1 MTQLAVNHLPAK
13 AWLTEFLFTRA
24 LFKGPSGLPLYSY
37 HVTEDEYSGLA
48 AMLKKSL
55 AADSPTQELHVAACF
70 CLFVSENYRR
80 HYDGNWSW
88 QGPESRIGVT
98 LTPQQHASLTGK
110 GLGYWRRE
118 VRTREQGRDW
128 LGTLFTE
135 GGLPWPL
142 LSSESHGFGR
152 AVRRGIKHF
161 YRTEG
166 HRRTTADLLSDFEDG
181 LPLSFRNLETRTLLA
196 GIVDQLMALVDRYPI
211 KDETDPAA
219 YLDRVDPHWHEAF
232 PIPLDETNARH
243 LLNEWLRDA
252 GIKRQ
257 ERKEALAKARAFT
270 CEHIQQGQLPHWTVV
285 TELNLPPDT
294 ILPIDPRSLRNTRLE
309 LAYFEGETLLERG
322 PAVYAQLAE
331 KGVKIRFANVQVS
344 LRRRHL
350 DKSVS
355 LRVMES
361 GSTVHTFVFES
372 SELDYQDVPLVFECR
387 ADRWHLVA
395 TSSCKLASS
404 KVRIRAPERFDVSH
418 SMLATAPVVTD
429 SEGGQ
434 WIEATG
440 DLILKDESERYEIR
454 LAQPGA
460 DVAPLVL
467 TGVYALFECSPS
479 TVYLGW
485 PTLELPE
492 GSPYRRDELMEYANG
507 RLLDR
512 RNAPAFDA
520 INYTVRSRKGETL
533 LRRRFGVLPRGFELG
548 LIPAYGRRPARLL
561 VKNAEDLALQVAG
574 EGLVCTRS
582 EGGYQMDL
590 SAQHCPQAFTLL
602 IGPATDP
609 VQLRLPFPYQGA
621 RLLDVNGQPVSVKAL
636 NLAELVGHR
645 LQLSSGLPQGQL
657 FYLQFELMCRE
668 RSRPK
673 RVFAL
678 RVGQMPTVLNLF
690 SYVADLQTML
700 AAVDEQD
707 AYVHLTIETEQ
718 PLMQLDIRRY
728 GGRVVM
734 EEATAFYICGV
745 ESTNI
750 LDGARAEAM
759 LLSDPRQSPLQ
770 LIEKTS
776 EGVGT
781 GCFAIPQPML
791 TDGPW
796 LIYPGKESP
805 IQFRPQLYLPA
816 CMSVPIDVQVGSLH
830 HAARM
835 FHPVHHPEVIEEQI
849 TAMAADFGHSG
860 WQYLADLKRQYAH
873 LPLSSF
879 EAWKALARN
888 PQALGLAVFRL
899 EMDEAFCA
907 RIADEL
913 ALMWETVPLP
923 MWAHAHQVFAQGIRL
938 TGLPA
943 ELVDRLVKDRAIVL
957 RYIVSGFDYVG
968 NYLGTG
974 DCTELKR
981 LPAEEILPMWYQDL
995 RRLHAAN
1002 SDWPNVLGEALATWV
1017 GARQLPQRV
1026 KSMSLT
1032 EYTDAVTYLPIFMA
1046 YVTAGKASVKDLG
1059 IPTAYFKFAARWL
1072 ADFDRHGWFN
1082 PVHAFTVSYLLAT
1095 HIDS

>member
-1 MTQLAVNHLPAK
+1 MTQLAVDPPSAK
-13 AWLTEFLFTRA
+13 AWLQEFLFSRA

-48 AMLKKSL
+48 VMLKKSL
-55 AADSPTQELHVAACF
+55 AADSPTQELYVAACF

-98 LTPQQHASLTGK
+98 LSPQQHMILTSR
-110 GLGYWRRE
+110 GLGYWKRE
-118 VRTREQGRDW
+118 VRTRDQGRDW

-166 HRRTTADLLSDFEDG
+166 HRRTTADLLADFEDG

-211 KDETDPAA
+211 KDEIDPAS
-219 YLDRVDPHWHEAF
+219 YLDRVEPNWHESF

-270 CEHIQQGQLPHWTVV
+270 CEHIQQGQLPCWTVV

-294 ILPIDPRSLRNTRLE
+294 LLPIDSSSLRNTRLE
-309 LAYFEGETLLERG
+309 LAYFEGDMLLERG

-331 KGVKIRFANVQVS
+331 QGVKIRFANVQVS
-344 LRRRHL
+344 LQRKHL
-350 DKSVS
+350 DKPVS
-355 LRVMES
+355 LRVLES
-361 GSTVHTFVFES
+361 GSTVHTFVFENS
-372 SELDYQDVPLVFECR
+372 ALDYLDVPLVFECR

-404 KVRIRAPERFDVSH
+404 KVRIRAPERFVANH
-418 SMLATAPVVTD
+418 SMSATAPMVID

-440 DLILKDESERYEIR
+440 DLILQDGTERYEIR
-454 LAQPGA
+454 LGQPGG
-460 DVAPLVL
+460 DVAPLAL

-479 TVYLGW
+479 TTYLGW

-492 GSPYRRDELMEYANG
+492 GSPFRRDELVEYANG

-512 RNAPAFDA
+512 RFDPVFGA

-548 LIPAYGRRPARLL
+548 LVPSYGRRPARLL
-561 VKNAEDLALQVAG
+561 VKNAEELALQIVG
-574 EGLVCTRS
+574 EGLVCTRNES
-582 EGGYQMDL
+582 GCLMDL
-590 SAQHCPQAFTLL
+590 STQQNPQNVTLL
-602 IGPATDP
+602 IGPTADP
-609 VQLRLPFPYQGA
+609 VLLRLPFPYQGV
-621 RLLDVNGQPVSVKAL
+621 RLLDVNGKPVSVKAL
-636 NLAELVGHR
+636 NMTELVGHR

-668 RSRPK
+668 RPRPK

-728 GGRVVM
+728 GGQVLM
-734 EEATAFYICGV
+734 EDAAAFHICGV

-750 LDGARAEAM
+750 LDGVRPQAM
-759 LLSDPRQSPLQ
+759 LLSDPRQLPLQ

-781 GCFAIPQPML
+781 GCFAIPRTML

-796 LIYPGKESP
+796 LIYPGKDSP
-805 IQFRPQLYLPA
+805 IQFRPHLYLPA
-816 CMSVPIDVQVGSLH
+816 CMSVLTDVQVASLH
-830 HAARM
+830 HAART
-835 FHPVHHPEVIEEQI
+835 FNPIHRPDVIEEQI
-849 TAMAADFGHSG
+849 NAMASDFGHSG
-860 WQYLADLKRQYAH
+860 WQYLADLKRQYGH

-923 MWAHAHQVFAQGIRL
+923 MWADAYQVFAEGIRL

-981 LPAEEILPMWYQDL
+981 LPAEVILPMWYQDL

-1002 SDWPNVLGEALATWV
+1002 SDWPDVLGGELAAWV
-1017 GARQLPQRV
+1017 GARQLPQPV
-1026 KSMSLT
+1026 KSMSLAD
-1032 EYTDAVTYLPIFMA
+1032 YTDAVTYLPIFMA

-1059 IPTAYFKFAARWL
+1059 MPTASFKFAARWL

-1082 PVHAFTVSYLLAT
+1082 PVHALTVSYLLAT

>member
-1 MTQLAVNHLPAK
+1 MSQLAVNPLPAK

-37 HVTEDEYSGLA
+37 HVTEDEYAGLTA
-48 AMLKKSL
+48 LLKRAL
-55 AADSPTQELHVAACF
+55 TTDSPAQEVYVAACF

-98 LTPQQHASLTGK
+98 LSAQQHAQLTGK
-110 GLGYWRRE
+110 GLGYWKRE
-118 VRTREQGRDW
+118 VRAREQGRDW

-161 YRTEG
+161 HRTEG
-166 HRRTTADLLSDFEDG
+166 HRRTTADLLADFEDG

-196 GIVDQLMALVDRYPI
+196 GIVDQLMALVERYPI

-219 YLDRVDPHWHEAF
+219 YLDRVDPHWHQAF

-257 ERKEALAKARAFT
+257 ERKDALAKAKAFT
-270 CEHIQQGQLPHWTVV
+270 CEHIQQGQLPNWTVL
-285 TELNLPPDT
+285 TEITLPSDT
-294 ILPIDPRSLRNTRLE
+294 VLPISPSSLQNTRLE
-309 LAYFEGETLLERG
+309 LAYFEGESLLERG

-331 KGVKIRFANVQVS
+331 QGVKIRFANVQVS
-344 LRRRHL
+344 LRRRCL
-350 DKSVS
+350 DKAVS

-361 GSTVHTFVFES
+361 GIIVHTFFFENS
-372 SELDYQDVPLVFECR
+372 TLEYQNVPLVFECR
-387 ADRWHLVA
+387 AERWHLVA
-395 TSSCKLASS
+395 TSSCKLIST
-404 KVRIRAPERFDVSH
+404 KVRIRVPERFEVSH
-418 SMLATAPVVTD
+418 SMQESPPVIED
-429 SEGGQ
+429 PEGGQ

-440 DLILKDESERYEIR
+440 NLALKDESERYEIL
-454 LAQPGA
+454 LAQHGA
-460 DVAPLVL
+460 DVAPLML

-485 PTLELPE
+485 PTLVIPE
-492 GSPYRRDELMEYANG
+492 GRSYQRDEIIEYANG
-507 RLLDR
+507 ERLDR
-512 RNAPAFDA
+512 RNTPVFGL

-533 LRRRFGVLPRGFELG
+533 LRRRFGVLPRGFELS
-548 LIPAYGRRPARLL
+548 LIPAFGRRPARLL
-561 VKNAEDLALQVAG
+561 VKNVEVLALQIIG
-574 EGLVCTRS
+574 EGLVCTPS

-590 SAQHCPQAFTLL
+590 STQRCPQAFTLQV
-602 IGPATDP
+602 GPPSEP
-609 VQLRLPFPYQGA
+609 VEIRLPFPYQGA
-621 RLLDVNGQPVSVKAL
+621 RLLDVNDQPVSVKAL

-645 LQLSSGLPQGQL
+645 LQLSSGLLQGQM
-657 FYLQFELMCRE
+657 FYLQFELICRE
-668 RSRPK
+668 QSRPK
-673 RVFAL
+673 RIYAI
-678 RVGQMPTVLNLF
+678 RVGQMPMVLNLF
-690 SYVADLQTML
+690 SYIADLQTML

-718 PLMQLDIRRY
+718 LLMQLDIRRY
-728 GGRVVM
+728 GGRVLM
-734 EEATAFYICGV
+734 EEAKAFYICGV
-745 ESTNI
+745 DGTNI

-759 LLSDPRQSPLQ
+759 LLSDPKLSPLQ

-776 EGVGT
+776 QGVGT
-781 GCFAIPQPML
+781 GCFVIPQPL
-791 TDGPW
+791 LVDGPW
-796 LIYPGKESP
+796 LIYPGKKSP

-816 CMSVPIDVQVGSLH
+816 SMSTLGDVQVRSLH
-830 HAARM
+830 HAAQV
-835 FHPVHHPEVIEEQI
+835 FHPIHRPEVIEEQI
-849 TAMAADFGHSG
+849 SAMACDFGHSG

-888 PQALGLAVFRL
+888 PQALGLAIFRL

-913 ALMWETVPLP
+913 ALMWETIPLS
-923 MWAHAHQVFAQGIRL
+923 MWAHAYQIFAEGIRL

-981 LPAEEILPMWYQDL
+981 LPAEDILPMWYQDL

-1002 SDWPNVLGEALATWV
+1002 SDWPNVLGEELANWV
-1017 GARQLPQRV
+1017 ENQQLPLRV
-1026 KSMSLT
+1026 KAMSLVT
-1032 EYTDAVTYLPIFMA
+1032 YTNAVTYLPIFMA
-1046 YVTAGKASVKDLG
+1046 YVTAGKASVNDLG

-1082 PVHAFTVSYLLAT
+1082 PVHALTVSYLLAT
-1095 HIDS
+1095 HTDS

>member
-37 HVTEDEYSGLA
+37 HVTEDEYAELA
-48 AMLKKSL
+48 TVLRNAL
-55 AADSPTQELHVAACF
+55 ASQSPAQELYVAACF
-70 CLFVSENYRR
+70 CLFVAENYRR

-88 QGPESRIGVT
+88 QGPESRLGVT
-98 LTPQQHASLTGK
+98 LTPQQHINLTRK
-110 GLGYWRRE
+110 GLGYWKRE

-166 HRRTTADLLSDFEDG
+166 HRRTTADLLADFEDG

-196 GIVDQLMALVDRYPI
+196 GIVDQLMELVDRYPI
-211 KDETDPAA
+211 KDEVDPAA

-232 PIPLDETNARH
+232 PIPLDEVNARH
-243 LLNEWLRDA
+243 LLNDWLRDA
-252 GIKRQ
+252 GVKRQ

-270 CEHIQQGQLPHWTVV
+270 CEHIQQGQLPCWTVV

-294 ILPIDPRSLRNTRLE
+294 LLPIAPSSLRNTRLE

-331 KGVKIRFANVQVS
+331 QGVKIRFANVQVS
-344 LRRRHL
+344 LRRRNL

-355 LRVMES
+355 LRVMEN
-361 GSTVHTFVFES
+361 GNTVHTFIFEGS
-372 SELDYQDVPLVFECR
+372 ALDYHDVPLVFECR

-404 KVRIRAPERFDVSH
+404 KVRVRVPKRFNVKQSVS
-418 SMLATAPVVTD
+418 ATGVIIND
-429 SEGGQ
+429 SEAGQ
-434 WIEATG
+434 WIDATG
-440 DLILKDESERYEIR
+440 DLVLNDDSERYEIY
-454 LAQPGA
+454 LAQPGGNA
-460 DVAPLVL
+460 EPLVL

-479 TVYLGW
+479 MSYLGW
-485 PTLELPE
+485 PTLEVPE
-492 GSPYRRDELMEYANG
+492 GFSYRRDELMEYANG

-512 RNAPAFDA
+512 RNAPTFGA

-548 LIPAYGRRPARLL
+548 LVPAYARRPARLL
-561 VKNAEDLALQVAG
+561 VKNAEGLALHVAG
-574 EGLVCTRS
+574 DGLCCTPY
-582 EGGYQMDL
+582 ENGYQMEL
-590 SAQHCPQAFTLL
+590 SSQSCPQTFTLRV
-602 IGPATDP
+602 GPTADA

-621 RLLDVNGQPVSVKAL
+621 RLLDASSRAVTAKVL
-636 NLAELVGHR
+636 NLAELMGHR
-645 LQLSSGLPQGQL
+645 LQLSSGLSQGQI

-668 RSRPK
+668 QSRPK

-678 RVGQMPTVLNLF
+678 RVGQMPTVLNMF

-718 PLMQLDIRRY
+718 PLLQIDIRRY
-728 GGRVVM
+728 GGRVLM
-734 EEATAFYICGV
+734 EEATAFYVCGV
-745 ESTNI
+745 ESTHL
-750 LDGARAEAM
+750 LDGACAEAM
-759 LLSDPRQSPLQ
+759 LLSDPKRSPLQ
-770 LIEKTS
+770 LIEKTT

-781 GCFAIPQPML
+781 GCFVIPQAMHI
-791 TDGPW
+791 DGPW
-796 LIYPGKESP
+796 LIYPSKTSP
-805 IQFRPQLYLPA
+805 VQFRPQLYMPDS
-816 CMSVPIDVQVGSLH
+816 MSAPVDVQVRSLH
-830 HAARM
+830 HAAQV
-835 FHPVHHPEVIEEQI
+835 FHPLHRSEVIEEQI
-849 TAMAADFGHSG
+849 RAMSIDFSNSG

-879 EAWKALARN
+879 ETWKALARN
-888 PQALGLAVFRL
+888 PQALALAVLRL

-923 MWAHAHQVFAQGIRL
+923 VWAQAHQIFAEGIRL

-943 ELVDRLVKDRAIVL
+943 ELVARLVNDRAIVL
-957 RYIVSGFDYVG
+957 RYIVSSFDYVG

-974 DCTELKR
+974 DCSQLKR
-981 LPAEEILPMWYQDL
+981 VPAEEILPMWYQEL
-995 RRLHAAN
+995 RRSHAAN
-1002 SDWPNVLGEALATWV
+1002 SDWPNVHGKALANWIE
-1017 GARQLPQRV
+1017 AQHLPLRV
-1026 KSMSLT
+1026 KAMSLA
-1032 EYTDAVTYLPIFMA
+1032 EFTDAVTYLPIFMA

-1059 IPTAYFKFAARWL
+1059 IPIANFKFAARWL

-1082 PVHAFTVSYLLAT
+1082 PVHALTVSYLLAT
-1095 HIDS
+1095 YTDS

>member
-1 MTQLAVNHLPAK
+1 MTQLVASPPQAK

-48 AMLKKSL
+48 GMLKKALS
-55 AADSPTQELHVAACF
+55 AESPTQELYVAACF

-88 QGPESRIGVT
+88 QGPESRIGVI
-98 LTPQQHASLTGK
+98 LSPQQHINLTSK
-110 GLGYWRRE
+110 GLTYWKRE
-118 VRTREQGRDW
+118 VRTRDQGRDW

-166 HRRTTADLLSDFEDG
+166 HRRTTSDLIADFEDG

-211 KDETDPAA
+211 KDESDPAA
-219 YLDRVDPHWHEAF
+219 YLDRVYPQWHESF

-252 GIKRQ
+252 GIRRQ

-270 CEHIQQGQLPHWTVV
+270 CEHILHGQLPRWSIV
-285 TELNLPPDT
+285 TELNLPPET
-294 ILPIDPRSLRNTRLE
+294 LLPIEPTSLSNTRLE
-309 LAYFEGETLLERG
+309 IAYFEGEMLLERG

-331 KGVKIRFANVQVS
+331 QGVKIRLANVQVS
-344 LRRRHL
+344 LRRQSL
-350 DKSVS
+350 DKPVS
-355 LRVMES
+355 LRVMEN
-361 GSTVHTFVFES
+361 GNTVHTFIFEN
-372 SELDYQDVPLVFECR
+372 SELDYKEVPLVFECR
-387 ADRWHLVA
+387 ADRWYLAA
-395 TSSCKLASS
+395 TSSCKLGSS
-404 KVRIRAPERFDVSH
+404 KVRVRAPEGFDCTYSV
-418 SMLATAPVVTD
+418 PTD
-429 SEGGQ
+429 TDLTKDAEGGQ
-434 WIEATG
+434 WIEATN
-440 DLILKDESERYEIR
+440 DLTLHNGAERYEIR
-454 LAQPGA
+454 LAQPGG
-460 DVAPLVL
+460 DVPPFTL
-467 TGVYALFECSPS
+467 TGVYALFDCLPS

-485 PTLELPE
+485 PTLVLPD
-492 GSPYRRDELMEYANG
+492 GTPYRREELAEYANG

-512 RNAPAFDA
+512 RNAPLFGA
-520 INYTVRSRKGETL
+520 INYTLRSRKGETL
-533 LRRRFGVLPRGFELG
+533 LRRRFGVLPRRFELG
-548 LIPAYGRRPARLL
+548 LIPAYGQRPARLL
-561 VKNAEDLALQVAG
+561 VKNAEELAVLATG
-574 EGLVCTRS
+574 EGLVCTRTDS
-582 EGGYQMDL
+582 GYQMDL
-590 SAQHCPQAFTLL
+590 CAHHYPQNFTLL
-602 IGPATDP
+602 IGPAANS

-621 RLLDVNGQPVSVKAL
+621 RLLNVNSEPSTVKAL

-645 LQLSSGLPQGQL
+645 LQLSSGLPQGQM
-657 FYLQFELMCRE
+657 FYLQFELICRE
-668 RSRPK
+668 RPRPK

-718 PLMQLDIRRY
+718 PLMQLAIRRY
-728 GGRVVM
+728 GGRVLM
-734 EEATAFYICGV
+734 EGATELYICGIEDAGV
-745 ESTNI
+745 
-750 LDGARAEAM
+750 LDGARPQAM
-759 LLSDPRQSPLQ
+759 LLSDPKQSPLQ
-770 LIEKTS
+770 LIEKTT

-781 GCFAIPQPML
+781 GCFAVPNAML
-791 TDGPW
+791 TDEPW
-796 LIYPGKESP
+796 LIYPSKDSP

-816 CMSVPIDVQVGSLH
+816 CVSLSTDVQVASLH
-830 HAARM
+830 HAART
-835 FHPVHHPEVIEEQI
+835 FHPVHRPDVIDEQI
-849 TAMAADFGHSG
+849 AAMETDFGHSG
-860 WQYLADLKRQYAH
+860 WQYMADLKRQYGH

-899 EMDEAFCA
+899 EMDEAFCI

-913 ALMWETVPLP
+913 ALMWETVPLM
-923 MWAHAHQVFAQGIRL
+923 MWAHAYQVFAEGIRL

-957 RYIVSGFDYVG
+957 RYIVSGFDHVG
-968 NYLGTG
+968 NYLSTG
-974 DCTELKR
+974 DFNELKR
-981 LPAEEILPMWYQDL
+981 LPAEVILPMWYQDL

-1002 SDWPNVLGEALATWV
+1002 SDWPDVLGESLAAWV
-1017 GARQLPQRV
+1017 RARQLPHSV
-1026 KSMSLT
+1026 KSMSLAK
-1032 EYTDAVTYLPIFMA
+1032 YTDAVTYLPIFMA

-1082 PVHAFTVSYLLAT
+1082 PVHALTVSYLLAT